1 MGKNRMDTWLFVG
14 MMVASG
20 LVMSFQAPINAGLR
34 GHVGTFESSL
44 ISFTVG
50 TALLV
55 LVVLLVGEGSV
66 LEVKKASW
74 WQLLGGAIGAIFV
87 TTTLLAA
94 PRITVTGMLVAA
106 LVGQM
111 LGALLIDEFGWFGMP
126 RRSIEW
132 TRIAGLVLLAGSV
145 LLINWKKL
153 VPAGDV
159 K

>member
-1 MGKNRMDTWLFVG
+1 MNTWLFVG

-20 LVMSFQAPINAGLR
+20 LVMSFQAPINARLR
-34 GHVGTFESSL
+34 GHVGTIESSL
-44 ISFTVG
+44 VSFSVG

-55 LVVLLVGEGSV
+55 LVVLLAGDGNLREIT
-66 LEVKKASW
+66 KATW
-74 WQLLGGAIGAIFV
+74 WQFLGGAIGAIFV

-126 RRSIEW
+126 KRSIEW
-132 TRIAGLVLLAGSV
+132 SRIAGLGLLVVSV

>member
-1 MGKNRMDTWLFVG
+1 MNTWFFVG
-14 MMVASG
+14 MMAVSG
-20 LVMSFQAPINAGLR
+20 LIMSFQAPINSGLR

-50 TALLV
+50 TVA
-55 LVVLLVGEGSV
+55 LVVVVFAFGEGKLAAV
-66 LEVKKASW
+66 RNVSW
-74 WQLLGGAIGAIFV
+74 WHLLGGLIGAIFV
-87 TTTLLAA
+87 TTTLVSA
-94 PRITVTGMLVAA
+94 PRITVSGMLVAA

-126 RRSIEW
+126 KRPIEL
-132 TRIAGLVLLAGSV
+132 TRVLGLGLLAVSV

>member
-1 MGKNRMDTWLFVG
+1 MDTWLFVG
-14 MMVASG
+14 MMVVSG
-20 LVMSFQAPINAGLR
+20 LFMSFQAPINAGLR

-44 ISFTVG
+44 VSFTVG
-50 TALLV
+50 TVA
-55 LVVLLVGEGSV
+55 LVVVVFAFGGGSLGAV
-66 LEVKKASW
+66 RNVPW
-74 WQLLGGAIGAIFV
+74 WQFLGGLIGAVFV

-94 PRITVTGMLVAA
+94 PRITVSGMLVAA

-126 RRSIEW
+126 RRPIEG
-132 TRIAGLVLLAGSV
+132 TRLLGLGLLAASV
-145 LLINWKKL
+145 LLINWRKL

>member
-1 MGKNRMDTWLFVG
+1 MNTWLFVG

-20 LVMSFQAPINAGLR
+20 LVMSFQAPINARLR

-44 ISFTVG
+44 VSFSVG

-55 LVVLLVGEGSV
+55 LVVALAGDGNLRELG
-66 LEVKKASW
+66 KASW
-74 WQLLGGAIGAIFV
+74 WQFLGGAIGAIFV

-94 PRITVTGMLVAA
+94 PKITVTGMLVAA

-111 LGALLIDEFGWFGMP
+111 LGALLIDEFGFFGMP
-126 RRSIEW
+126 KRPIEL
-132 TRIAGLVLLAGSV
+132 TRVAGLGLLVVSV